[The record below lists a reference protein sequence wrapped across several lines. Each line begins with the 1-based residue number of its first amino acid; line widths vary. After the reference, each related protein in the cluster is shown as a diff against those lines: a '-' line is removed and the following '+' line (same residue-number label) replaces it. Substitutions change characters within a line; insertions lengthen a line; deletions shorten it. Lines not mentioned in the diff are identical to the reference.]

1 MIDFYRLYLPLSK
14 REVKI
19 QVSVPRNKDD
29 IVFDTFYFLDGQNA
43 FSDATSAFGR
53 SIRATK
59 HLGAMSKHLGKRIL
73 GVAIY
78 NRGTDR
84 GRVNEYS
91 PWLIDNPLEENWVD
105 NDTRVFDKFYK
116 DFISTIIPFIEKKYH
131 VTKDR
136 YIYGS
141 SLGAVTAAYMCFNDD
156 TFKGCG
162 LFSLSHFL
170 FEKAFYEF
178 TNSKLDI
185 MKKKKVFL
193 YVGKEEF
200 SDSMETKDIYI
211 TTVKRFNDYLNENKI
226 PTRLVVSFSGEHNE
240 ETWDHNFLDFLNF
253 MYYDNIIYKY

>member
-1 MIDFYRLYLPLSK
+1 MIEFYRLYLPLSK

-19 QVSVPRNKDD
+19 QVSVPRNKDG
-29 IVFDTFYFLDGQNA
+29 IVFDTVYFLDGQNA

-78 NRGTDR
+78 NRGSDR

-91 PWLIDNPLEENWVD
+91 PWHIDNALEENWVD
-105 NDTRVFDKFYK
+105 NDVRVFDKFYK
-116 DFISTIIPFIEKKYH
+116 DFISTIIPFISKKYN
-131 VTKDR
+131 VSDNR

-141 SLGAVTAAYMCFNDD
+141 SLAAVTAAYMCFNDD

-162 LFSLSHFL
+162 LFSLANFL
-170 FEKAFYEF
+170 FEDKFYEF
-178 TNSKLDI
+178 MNEKIKNAKD
-185 MKKKKVFL
+185 KRVFL

-200 SDSMETKDIYI
+200 SDSMERKDIYVSSV
-211 TTVKRFNDYLNENKI
+211 TKYHEYLKENKI
-226 PTRLVVSFSGEHNE
+226 PSRLVISFNGSHNE
-240 ETWDHNFLDFLNF
+240 ETWDYHFFDFLSF
-253 MYYDNIIYKY
+253 MYYDDIIYRY